1 MGVLTDPTLTAP
13 PGRAATNLFS
23 WPGAGPNTLLSG
35 GEGEPVDRSA
45 PDAADRV
52 ADAVRAVVQTLGAE
66 LPTGPLLPLWQT
78 LAALGHADLTVGR
91 LAEGHIDA
99 LRILHEAGCKPVP
112 DAVYGVWASAS
123 GGTGLTATANAA
135 GTATANAAGT
145 ATANAASTTPADAA
159 STTPADAAGTGWT
172 VDGTMRFCSGAWFI
186 DRALT
191 VVSTDEGK
199 VLVDIDVSSRHL
211 TRLDDTWPSL
221 GMDATRSVDIE
232 VRGLPVPQDAAVG
245 GPGFYLDRPGFTLGG
260 AGVAA
265 VWLGG
270 AHGLLHALLRNQTRE
285 ANPHQLAHLGAMAV
299 AISSADALLQSLTD
313 PPLSSPDQPLS
324 LADMT
329 AARTAVE
336 LAVLEVLARA
346 PRVTGPNG
354 LCRNGEIAHRLAD
367 LEIYVR
373 QHHGEADYEQI
384 GAHLVATGELLGR
397 TFR

>member
-23 WPGAGPNTLLSG
+23 WLGAGPNTLLSVV
-35 GEGEPVDRSA
+35 EGQAVDRSA

-52 ADAVRAVVQTLGAE
+52 ADAVRTVVLTLGDE

-78 LAALGHADLTVGR
+78 LAALGHADLTVAR

-99 LRILHEAGCKPVP
+99 VRILHEAGRAPVP

-123 GGTGLTATANAA
+123 GGTGLTA
-135 GTATANAAGT
+135 
-145 ATANAASTTPADAA
+145 STT
-159 STTPADAAGTGWT
+159 TGETGETGETGWT
-172 VDGTMRFCSGAWFI
+172 VNGTMRFCSGAWFI

-199 VLVDIDVSSRHL
+199 VLVDIDVRSRHL
-211 TRLDDTWPSL
+211 ARLDDTWPSL
-221 GMDATRSVDIE
+221 GMDASRSVDIE
-232 VRGLPVPQDAAVG
+232 VHDLPVPRDAAVG

-270 AHGLLHALLRNQTRE
+270 AHGLLHSLLRNQTRA

-299 AISSADALLQSLTD
+299 AISSADALLTSLAG
-313 PPLSSPDQPLS
+313 QPLS

-336 LAVLEVLARA
+336 LAVLEVLTRA

-384 GAHLVATGELLGR
+384 GAHLVETGTLLGR